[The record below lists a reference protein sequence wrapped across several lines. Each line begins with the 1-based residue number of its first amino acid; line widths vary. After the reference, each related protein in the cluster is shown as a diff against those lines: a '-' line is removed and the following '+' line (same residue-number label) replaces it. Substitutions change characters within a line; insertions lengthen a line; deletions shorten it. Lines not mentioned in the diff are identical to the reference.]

1 MEGHYTRQ
9 TKHGKCKISIRI
21 LDTLFMN
28 SDLVEVLVPIPL
40 MERFSYL
47 PPKNKGFPLK
57 KGSRVLV
64 PFGKRQLVGVIW
76 GFGKQEVSDKRKYKH
91 ITEVL
96 DQSPLLDATS
106 LSLAEWS
113 SRYYHYPLG
122 EIIQYFFPPS
132 LRKGKEAK
140 FRESKYL
147 ELTSKGSFIS
157 VDDLSRA
164 PSQQKL
170 ITLLKEKKEI
180 SLKSTQAFGI
190 SSTAIN
196 ALLEKGFI
204 SRFSRELS
212 PYKKLENKNLKSSK
226 ILNSEQNKAVE
237 AIKKVQGKN
246 KTFLLDGITG
256 SGKTEVYLQAIQD
269 IINQGKQALILIPE
283 IGLAPQA
290 EERFRE
296 YFGDRVMSFHSAK
309 NEREKV
315 DAWLGASRGLV
326 DIIIGT
332 RSSVFLPMKNLGIIV
347 VDEEHDLSF
356 KQMDKFRYSARDM
369 ALYRAKLQ
377 KIPVVLASA
386 TPSLETLR
394 NAHEDKYEVL
404 KLNERATGASLP
416 TFQAVDLR
424 GKELSEGLSK
434 ELLEATHSELDKGN
448 QVLIFLNRRGYAP
461 SMICKVCGWISN
473 CSRCDALMTVHKN
486 PLRLHCHHCEAQ
498 KSYPKKCESCD
509 SDDFLTYG
517 FGTERIEEFLQ
528 NNFPEVKTLRI
539 DSDSTR
545 KKETLNEYF
554 DEIRQGKPMI
564 LLGTQL
570 LAKGHHFPNVTLVGI
585 VDADSGLFSADFR
598 GSERVAQLM
607 TQVSGR
613 AGRDKKQGRVI
624 LQSYCTDHPQ
634 IEEIISGSYERFAQ
648 KLLEER
654 KISNIPPFS
663 FQAKI
668 FAESPKSLVS
678 RDFILN
684 LLNRSRIDEKTRKNV
699 RLVGPLPSIM
709 EKKSGVYRWE
719 LSIFSKSR
727 SNLHKFLDVMQ
738 SRLYDPKLSKQV
750 RWSIDVDPLSSL

>member
-1 MEGHYTRQ
+1 M
-9 TKHGKCKISIRI
+9 S
-21 LDTLFMN
+21 

-40 MERFSYL
+40 MEKFSYL
-47 PPKNKGFPLK
+47 PPKSNTPLK
-57 KGSRVLV
+57 QGARVLI
-64 PFGKRQLVGVIW
+64 PFGRRTLVGVVW
-76 GFGKQEVSDKRKYKH
+76 GFIQKESSDNRKYKH
-91 ITEVL
+91 IQNVL
-96 DQSPLLDATS
+96 DESPLLDANS
-106 LSLAEWS
+106 IGLAEWS

-122 EIIQYFFPPS
+122 EIISYFFPPS
-132 LRKGKEAK
+132 IRKGKEAK
-140 FRESKYL
+140 FKESKYL
-147 ELTSKGSFIS
+147 ELTSKGSFLQS
-157 VDDLSRA
+157 EDLTRA

-170 ITLLKEKKEI
+170 IELLKEKKEI
-180 SLKSTQAFGI
+180 SLKSAQAFGI
-190 SSTAIN
+190 SAAVIN
-196 ALLEKGFI
+196 GLLEKGYI
-204 SRFSRELS
+204 TRFSRELS
-212 PYKKLENKNLKSSK
+212 PYKKFENKKLLSSRK
-226 ILNSEQNKAVE
+226 LNSEQRKAVN
-237 AIKKVQGKN
+237 AINDAQKKNV
-246 KTFLLDGITG
+246 TFLLDGITG
-256 SGKTEVYLQAIQD
+256 SGKTEVYLQAIQE
-269 IINQGKQALILIPE
+269 IVSQGKQALILIPE

-309 NEREKV
+309 NDREKV

-369 ALYRAKLQ
+369 ALYRAKLE
-377 KIPVVLASA
+377 KVPVVLASA
-386 TPSLETLR
+386 TPSLETLK
-394 NAHEDKYEVL
+394 NAEEEKYKVL
-404 KLNERATGASLP
+404 KLSKRATGASLP
-416 TFQAVDLR
+416 SFQAVDLR
-424 GKELSEGLSK
+424 GKELYEGLSK
-434 ELLEATHSELDKGN
+434 ELLEATQSELTQGN

-473 CSRCDALMTVHKN
+473 CERCDALMTVHKN
-486 PLRLHCHHCEAQ
+486 PLKLHCHHCEAQ
-498 KSYPKKCESCD
+498 KPYPNKCQSCG
-509 SDDFLTYG
+509 SNDFLTYG

-528 NNFPEVKTLRI
+528 NHFPEVKTLRI

-554 DEIRQGKPMI
+554 AEIREGKPMI

-570 LAKGHHFPNVTLVGI
+570 LAKGHHFPDVTLVGI
-585 VDADSGLFSADFR
+585 IDADSGLFSADFR

-613 AGRDKKQGRVI
+613 AGRDKKPGRVI
-624 LQSYCTDHPQ
+624 LQSYCPDHPQ
-634 IEEIISGSYERFAQ
+634 IEEIITGSYEKFAK

-654 KISNIPPFS
+654 KSSKIPPFS

-684 LLNRSRIDEKTRKNV
+684 LVNQPKIDEKTRKNV
-699 RLVGPLPSIM
+699 RVIGPLPSIM

-719 LSIFSKSR
+719 LSIFSNNR
-727 SNLHKFLDVMQ
+727 SNLHKYLDVMQ

-750 RWSIDVDPLSSL
+750 RWSIDVDPLSSI

>member
-1 MEGHYTRQ
+1 M
-9 TKHGKCKISIRI
+9 S
-21 LDTLFMN
+21 L
-28 SDLVEVLVPIPL
+28 DLVEVLIPIPL
-40 MERFSYL
+40 MEKFSYL
-47 PPKNKGFPLK
+47 PPKNNSNLLK
-57 KGSRVLV
+57 QGSRVLV
-64 PFGKRQLVGVIW
+64 PFGKRTLVGVVW
-76 GFGKQEVSDKRKYKH
+76 SFSERDKSSNRKYKY
-91 ITEVL
+91 IKEILDEV
-96 DQSPLLDATS
+96 PLLDS
-106 LSLAEWS
+106 NSISLAEWS

-122 EIIQYFFPPS
+122 EIISYFFPPS

-147 ELTSKGSFIS
+147 ELTSKGSF
-157 VDDLSRA
+157 LEEETLTRA

-170 ITLLKEKKEI
+170 ISILKDKKEMT
-180 SLKSTQAFGI
+180 LKSAQAFGI
-190 SSTAIN
+190 SN
-196 ALLEKGFI
+196 AAVNGLIEKGFVN
-204 SRFSRELS
+204 RFSRELS
-212 PYKKLENKNLKSSK
+212 PYKKLENKQLSSPK
-226 ILNSEQNKAVE
+226 QLNPEQNKAVN
-237 AIKKVQGKN
+237 AIKKAKDKN
-246 KTFLLDGITG
+246 ITYLLDGITG
-256 SGKTEVYLQAIQD
+256 SGKTEVYLQAIQE
-269 IINQGKQALILIPE
+269 IVNEGKQALILIPE

-356 KQMDKFRYSARDM
+356 KQMEKFRYSARDM
-369 ALYRAKLQ
+369 ALYRAKLE

-386 TPSLETLR
+386 TPSLETLK
-394 NAHEDKYEVL
+394 NVKEEKYKVL
-404 KLNERATGASLP
+404 KLNKRATGANLP
-416 TFQAVDLR
+416 TYHAVDLK
-424 GKELSEGLSK
+424 GKELHEGLSK
-434 ELLEATHSELDKGN
+434 ELLEATQTELDKGN

-461 SMICKVCGWISN
+461 SMICKACGWISN
-473 CSRCDALMTVHKN
+473 CDRCDALMTVHKN
-486 PLRLHCHHCEAQ
+486 PLKLHCHHCEAQ
-498 KSYPKKCESCD
+498 KPYPSKCPSCG

-517 FGTERIEEFLQ
+517 FGTERVEEFLRGY
-528 NNFPEVKTLRI
+528 FPDTKTLRI

-545 KKETLNEYF
+545 KKESLNEYF
-554 DEIRQGKPMI
+554 DEIKKGEPII

-607 TQVSGR
+607 TQVAGR
-613 AGRDKKQGRVI
+613 AGRDKKPGRVI
-624 LQSYCTDHPQ
+624 LQSYCLDHPQ
-634 IEEIISGSYERFAQ
+634 IEEIITGSYEKFAK

-654 KISNIPPFS
+654 KSYKIPPFS

-678 RDFILN
+678 RDFILK
-684 LLNRSRIDEKTRKNV
+684 LLNQSKIEKQISSNV
-699 RLVGPLPSIM
+699 RIVGPLPSIM

-719 LSIFSKSR
+719 LSIFSSSR

-738 SRLYDPKLSKQV
+738 SRLYEPKLTKQV
-750 RWSIDVDPLSSL
+750 RWSIDVDPLSSI

>member
-1 MEGHYTRQ
+1 M
-9 TKHGKCKISIRI
+9 S
-21 LDTLFMN
+21 L
-28 SDLVEVLVPIPL
+28 DLVEVLIPIPL
-40 MERFSYL
+40 MEKFSYL
-47 PPKNKGFPLK
+47 PPKNNSSLLK
-57 KGSRVLV
+57 QGSRVLV
-64 PFGKRQLVGVIW
+64 PFGKRTLVGVVW
-76 GFGKQEVSDKRKYKH
+76 SFSERDKSSKRKYKY
-91 ITEVL
+91 IKEILDEV
-96 DQSPLLDATS
+96 PLLDS
-106 LSLAEWS
+106 NSINLAEWS

-122 EIIQYFFPPS
+122 EIISYFFPPS

-147 ELTSKGSFIS
+147 ELTSKGSF
-157 VDDLSRA
+157 LEEETLTRA

-170 ITLLKEKKEI
+170 ISILKDKKEMT
-180 SLKSTQAFGI
+180 LKSAQAFGI
-190 SSTAIN
+190 SN
-196 ALLEKGFI
+196 AAVNGLIEKGFVN
-204 SRFSRELS
+204 RFSRELS
-212 PYKKLENKNLKSSK
+212 PYKKLENKQLSSPK
-226 ILNSEQNKAVE
+226 QLNPEQNKAVN
-237 AIKKVQGKN
+237 AIKKAKDKN
-246 KTFLLDGITG
+246 ITFLLDGITG
-256 SGKTEVYLQAIQD
+256 SGKTEVYLQAIQEVV
-269 IINQGKQALILIPE
+269 NEGKQALILIPE

-356 KQMDKFRYSARDM
+356 KQMEKFRYSARDM
-369 ALYRAKLQ
+369 ALYRAKLE

-386 TPSLETLR
+386 TPSLETLK
-394 NAHEDKYEVL
+394 NVKEEKHKVL
-404 KLNERATGASLP
+404 KLNKRATGATLP
-416 TFQAVDLR
+416 TYHAVDLK
-424 GKELSEGLSK
+424 GKELHEGLSK
-434 ELLEATHSELDKGN
+434 ELLEATQTELDKGN

-461 SMICKVCGWISN
+461 SMICKACGWISN
-473 CSRCDALMTVHKN
+473 CDRCDALMTVHKN
-486 PLRLHCHHCEAQ
+486 PLKLHCHHCEAQ
-498 KSYPKKCESCD
+498 KPYPSKCPSCG

-517 FGTERIEEFLQ
+517 FGTERVEEFLRGY
-528 NNFPEVKTLRI
+528 FPDTKTLRI

-545 KKETLNEYF
+545 KKESLNEYF
-554 DEIRQGKPMI
+554 DEIKKGEPII

-585 VDADSGLFSADFR
+585 IDADSGLFSADFR

-607 TQVSGR
+607 TQVAGR
-613 AGRDKKQGRVI
+613 AGRDKKPGRVI
-624 LQSYCTDHPQ
+624 LQSYCLDHPQ
-634 IEEIISGSYERFAQ
+634 IEEIITGSYEKFAK

-654 KISNIPPFS
+654 KSYKIPPFS

-678 RDFILN
+678 RDFILK
-684 LLNRSRIDEKTRKNV
+684 LLNQSKIEKQISSNV
-699 RLVGPLPSIM
+699 RIVGPLPSIM

-719 LSIFSKSR
+719 LSIFSSSR

-738 SRLYDPKLSKQV
+738 SRLYEPKLSKKV
-750 RWSIDVDPLSSL
+750 RWSIDVDPLSSI